1 MSNSNNTDQSS
12 EWAISTDIYSIVDQL
27 NKLKARY
34 VDDVNETTLSLGIF
48 GFIGDTEAK
57 KIQTSVIMAG
67 ELGNEMF
74 PTRAK
79 LNKNILAHAIYCNIE
94 GINAVPATLTVNIGV
109 KESDLDTYM
118 QNDQFVFQ
126 ASNSIFI
133 RDKEFHLD
141 YDIHLRRYLPSNR
154 DTYVYAADYDMSE
167 PNEISNI
174 ISSHIAQPSIANFNN
189 ERYVFFTVNVHQVTL
204 TNVMDTLI
212 TDSIIDNKSYTFKF
226 QDQLADFEVYIIDG
240 NRKTRLTPLFY
251 GSPIEAGMDKYC
263 WYLYINDNTVRIEF
277 DANSFTP
284 GINSEIQILCRTT
297 LGKDG
302 NFVYSDTEEN
312 DIYCDFISVY
322 SRNKKVTCF
331 VRCATPSENGT
342 DRKSIDELKALIPK
356 MAMSR
361 GYITTET
368 DLNNYF
374 NLIST
379 DDNIIQLQKKVD
391 NQLQR
396 VWYAYYLLKDDLENV
411 IPTNTVNI
419 KIDISDTDVVH
430 HSYDGRY
437 LIPAGTT
444 LIYDRAVGYAVP
456 IPESDIPTPFSPEY
470 FDNSANK
477 FYYRTIH
484 DILLDTDPIY
494 TSKYLSIVNYNSYF
508 NYYYSNEK
516 AYVGFSTMINHFERK
531 LLTNPEKYKFT
542 FSIIQSINENF
553 GLITVDPVTKE
564 MTGIKIKCFL
574 IIFQNNVPYRYKECT
589 AVSYSYGPG
598 LTFPDGTDWEV
609 EFTASGDF
617 DSTNKIE
624 LTDLTE
630 IGTTNPVPG
639 YFANNCEAYL
649 YIAAELDEVY
659 EDEDHLLYTIV
670 PGLQNYSLLEVYKIE
685 GGLNFYHNF
694 SSMMSNKI
702 VRCSSPNG
710 DNVRYDIYTMPV
722 VGYHYFQNED
732 KVAYLVNQLVSKK
745 NYIDYCLR
753 LVENNMDID
762 FKFFNTYGYSE
773 TYTIGDH
780 EETSIGNV
788 ALSSRWRLKLSQQ
801 SDAQTRDEI
810 LLYIKAYFENLN
822 RDKEIHIPNL
832 LHDIKEEFNDQIVY
846 IEFMNYNDFRLGINH
861 IELRYIGDPHI
872 VPEFVNVRND
882 LAKDGITL
890 KPCIEIEI
898 VS

>member
-1 MSNSNNTDQSS
+1 MSNINNTDQSS
-12 EWAISTDIYSIVDQL
+12 EWAISTDVYSIVDQL

-74 PTRAK
+74 PARAK

-94 GINAVPATLTVNIGV
+94 GINAVPAILTVNIAV

-118 QNDQFVFQ
+118 ENNQFIFQ
-126 ASNSIFI
+126 ATNGIFI

-141 YDIHLRRYLPSNR
+141 YDVHLRRYLPSNR
-154 DTYVYAADYDMSE
+154 NTYVYAASYDMTE
-167 PNEISNI
+167 TNNISHI
-174 ISSHIAQPSIANFNN
+174 INSHIAQPIIANFNN
-189 ERYVFFTVNVHQVTL
+189 ERYVFFTVNIHQVSL
-204 TNVMDTLI
+204 ANISDTLI

-226 QDQLADFEVYIIDG
+226 QDQLADFDVYIIDG
-240 NRKTRLTPLFY
+240 DRKTRLTPLFY
-251 GSPIEAGMDKYC
+251 GSPIEAGMDRYC

-284 GINSEIQILCRTT
+284 GINSQIQILCRTT
-297 LGKDG
+297 LGKEG

-312 DIYCDFISVY
+312 DIYCDFVSVY
-322 SRNKKVTCF
+322 SKNKKVTCF

-342 DRKSIDELKALIPK
+342 NRKSIDELKALIPK

-411 IPTNTVNI
+411 IPTNTVNM
-419 KIDISDTDVVH
+419 KIDLSDTDVVH
-430 HSYDGRY
+430 PSYDGRY

-444 LIYDRAVGYAVP
+444 LLFDRSIGYAVP
-456 IPESDIPTPFSPEY
+456 IPENTIPTPFSPEY

-508 NYYYSNEK
+508 DYYYSNEK
-516 AYVGFSTMINHFERK
+516 AYVGFSTMVNHFERK
-531 LLTNPEKYKFT
+531 LLTDPDKYKFT
-542 FSIIQSINENF
+542 FSIVQSINEDF
-553 GLITVDPVTKE
+553 GLITIDPDTKE
-564 MTGIKIKCFL
+564 MTGNKIKCFVV
-574 IIFQNNVPYRYKECT
+574 IFQNNVPYRYKECT

-598 LTFPDGTDWEV
+598 LDFADGTDWEV

-617 DSTNKIE
+617 DSNNKIE

-630 IGTTNPVPG
+630 IGTTNSVPG
-639 YFANNCEAYL
+639 YFVNNCEAYL

-659 EDEDHLLYTIV
+659 EDEDHLLYEIV

-685 GGLNFYHNF
+685 GGMNFYHNF

-702 VRCSSPNG
+702 VRCSSPDGN
-710 DNVRYDIYTMPV
+710 NVRYDIYTMPV

-801 SDAQTRDEI
+801 SDSQTRDQI

-832 LHDIKEEFNDQIVY
+832 LHDIKEEFNDEIIY

-861 IELRYIGDPHI
+861 IELRYIDDPHI